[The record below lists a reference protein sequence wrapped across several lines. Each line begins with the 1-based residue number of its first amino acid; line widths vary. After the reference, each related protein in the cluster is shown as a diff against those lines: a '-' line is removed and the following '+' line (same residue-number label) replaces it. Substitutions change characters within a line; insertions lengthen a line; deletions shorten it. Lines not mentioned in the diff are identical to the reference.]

1 MTSNRPF
8 PGIVGLGT
16 DDVSLIAQKRYPSF
30 SYCTTKDPNTGVVEG
45 WIHFGS
51 ASKLIGL
58 STPLLTNPTNNFYY
72 FSFQGISVGGQELTL
87 PEKVYD
93 MGFII
98 DSGAAYT
105 HLQTDAF
112 DKLIDAVKKLMPDD
126 EVWTRDK
133 FELCYDNPYRVPE
146 IKLRFK
152 DMISFPLR
160 DRNAWVPISTL
171 HCLAILRTNGTS
183 ILGMYQQSGL
193 NVGYDLENKQLRL
206 KYVNS
211 CPDDDDDDT

>member
-1 MTSNRPF
+1 MS
-8 PGIVGLGT
+8 V
-16 DDVSLIAQKRYPSF
+16 IAQTRYPSF
-30 SYCTTKDPNTGVVEG
+30 SYCTTKNPNTGVVEG

-58 STPLLTNPTNNFYY
+58 STPLLANPTNNFYY
-72 FSFQGISVGGQELTL
+72 LSFEGISVGGQELTL
-87 PEKVYD
+87 PKKVFD

-98 DSGAAYT
+98 DSGAGLT

-112 DKLIDAVKKLMPDD
+112 VKLIDAVKKQMPDE
-126 EVWTRDK
+126 EVWTRDQ

-146 IKLRFK
+146 IELKFE
-152 DMISFPLR
+152 DMVSFPLH
-160 DRNAWVPISTL
+160 DGNAWVKIPPL
-171 HCLAILRTNGTS
+171 YCLAILRTEGVS
-183 ILGMYQQSGL
+183 ILGMYQQNGL

-211 CPDDDDDDT
+211 CPEEDDDDDDDDI